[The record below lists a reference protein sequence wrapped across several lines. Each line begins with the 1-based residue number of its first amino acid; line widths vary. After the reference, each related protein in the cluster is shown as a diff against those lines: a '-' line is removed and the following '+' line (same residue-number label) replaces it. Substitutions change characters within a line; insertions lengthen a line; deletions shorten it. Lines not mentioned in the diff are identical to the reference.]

1 MCGNIHAACY
11 SCRYVSLIRT
21 KGGAESGGVIGFLLT
36 LRSQLVG
43 HYLITDLKFIGLIM
57 LKKLLITLLA
67 SFALMGV
74 AFAAVDLNTANQ
86 AQLESLT
93 GIGPAKAKD
102 IIDFRTKNG
111 LFKSAEDVMKVPGI
125 KAATYSKIK
134 GEISV
139 GGKAAAASAPSAAAK
154 TDKMLKASAPAKK

>member
-1 MCGNIHAACY
+1 
-11 SCRYVSLIRT
+11 
-21 KGGAESGGVIGFLLT
+21 
-36 LRSQLVG
+36 
-43 HYLITDLKFIGLIM
+43 M

-67 SFALMGV
+67 SFALMTA

-111 LFKSAEDVMKVPGI
+111 PFKSTEDIMKVPGI
-125 KAATYSKIK
+125 KEGTYAKIK

-139 GGKAAAASAPSAAAK
+139 GGKAAAPAKADKAAK
-154 TDKMLKASAPAKK
+154 TSATEKAVKASAPAKK